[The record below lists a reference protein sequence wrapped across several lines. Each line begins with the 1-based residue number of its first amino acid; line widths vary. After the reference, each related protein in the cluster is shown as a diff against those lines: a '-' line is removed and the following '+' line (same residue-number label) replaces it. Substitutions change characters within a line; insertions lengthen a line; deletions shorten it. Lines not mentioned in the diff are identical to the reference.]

1 MRDRVVAVISRV
13 LNVPVAELNN
23 TSSPDTIK
31 NWDSLKHMALI
42 LALEEELQVAFSDDE
57 IVTMLTV
64 GGIANAVD
72 KKNS

>member
-57 IVTMLTV
+57 
-64 GGIANAVD
+64 
-72 KKNS
+72 